1 MQIRLNKFIAESGLA
16 SRRHADRMI
25 EEGLVTVNGKKVYE
39 LGVKVDPSKDKI
51 LVEGKPVKTQ
61 STKLYIM
68 FNKPRG
74 VITSMEDPLDRPTV
88 AEYMGDVPFRVY
100 PVGRLDWDSEGL
112 LFLTNDG
119 DFANRVMH
127 PKEEVTKTYLV
138 KVDGQPKPEQIQKL
152 LKGVSIEGGKVKAKH
167 VEKIKRYEG
176 SEQYDWYKIVI
187 TEGKNRQIR
196 QMFAKIN
203 FDVLKLQR
211 VAIGRLKL
219 GHLNRGEYVYLHESL
234 LERIF
239 QPDLPEEVK
248 LKKTHKNPKK
258 KVSTKKSPVRKSKK
272 KLFGE

>member
-25 EEGLVTVNGKKVYE
+25 EEGLVTINGKKVYE

-127 PKEEVTKTYLV
+127 PKEEVTKTY
-138 KVDGQPKPEQIQKL
+138 
-152 LKGVSIEGGKVKAKH
+152 
-167 VEKIKRYEG
+167 
-176 SEQYDWYKIVI
+176 
-187 TEGKNRQIR
+187 
-196 QMFAKIN
+196 
-203 FDVLKLQR
+203 
-211 VAIGRLKL
+211 
-219 GHLNRGEYVYLHESL
+219 
-234 LERIF
+234 
-239 QPDLPEEVK
+239 
-248 LKKTHKNPKK
+248 
-258 KVSTKKSPVRKSKK
+258 VRMILSVP
-272 KLFGE
+272 